1 MELWLDAQISPVLA
15 PWILTEFSIECF
27 ALRDLQLRDADDA
40 VIFKAAK
47 QKQNVIIITK
57 DEDFADLLNRLNS
70 PPKIIWLTFGNCS
83 NAAMKE
89 ILKRDLMNALSVLE
103 ENDLVEIS

>member
-15 PWILTEFSIECF
+15 PWVRTEFSMECF
-27 ALRDLQLRDADDA
+27 ALRDFQLRDADDA

-57 DEDFADLLNRLNS
+57 DQDFADLLNRLN
-70 PPKIIWLTFGNCS
+70 
-83 NAAMKE
+83 A
-89 ILKRDLMNALSVLE
+89 
-103 ENDLVEIS
+103 